1 MFLKRGEWRE
11 PVEAS
16 RAALADA
23 VLAMP
28 HSSSLELARN
38 AKSLVLHQDPSSN
51 LHLNKI
57 PGNSFV
63 NGRVLGQSMW
73 WFVHGT
79 RNYVLP

>member
-1 MFLKRGEWRE
+1 MFLEEWRAERE

-38 AKSLVLHQDPSSN
+38 AKSLVLPRPEFQSAFKQDS
-51 LHLNKI
+51 
-57 PGNSFV
+57 
-63 NGRVLGQSMW
+63 Q
-73 WFVHGT
+73 
-79 RNYVLP
+79 